1 MIDMTD
7 TFSIAA
13 ALLLIFM
20 IFAFIRVVL
29 GPTVADRA
37 VALDT
42 INTLVVASMI
52 LGAAAFD
59 EPIYVGVAIVYAL
72 LSFITTLFVA
82 NIIEGGDE

>member
-1 MIDMTD
+1 MSDMTD

-59 EPIYVGVAIVYAL
+59 EPIYVGGAIVYAL
-72 LSFITTLFVA
+72 RSFITTLFVA